1 MEPEYEDGVSGMAY
15 VLDET
20 EFPVGFFTE
29 DFEISE
35 TLLTMSAAVK
45 KNGKL
50 GRVLSPAQGATVKK
64 EKKEKK
70 EKKNQR
76 KLRGGRRELAPTMGT
91 STLLVLYAI
100 PPDVSNDRTA
110 VQLANDI
117 FGIGDNPD
125 PVNVRSQMLACSRG
139 QLDYVP
145 AAGDPRIVNGV
156 MEVPIT
162 QNVAGVASG
171 DAVNWVKAEAQSLLG
186 TAIDINSFTQI
197 MVVLPDEVSWGGAAA
212 WAYLP
217 GKLSAF
223 RDNYSYR
230 MGVQMHEFGH
240 NIGLH
245 HSGYGTASYADHS
258 CIMGNPSY
266 GDDGPQIC
274 WNAAKVSCHHY
285 FLMYFCDVSA
295 HNQLYTWTLPELGIR
310 MVR

>member
-15 VLDET
+15 VLNET
-20 EFPVGFFTE
+20 EFPEDFFNE

-45 KNGKL
+45 KNGKF

-76 KLRGGRRELAPTMGT
+76 KLRGGRRELALTMGT

-145 AAGDPRIVNGV
+145 AAGDPLIVNGV

-162 QNVAGVASG
+162 QNVEGVASG

-186 TAIDINSFTQI
+186 SAIDINSFTQI

-223 RDNYSYR
+223 RDAYSYR

-285 FLMYFCDVSA
+285 FYCVFCYVSA
-295 HNQLYTWTLPELGIR
+295 HNQLYTWTFPELGIR